1 MRSANINQSID
12 LFAVCAAF
20 ALMTAIIVG
29 AW

>member
-1 MRSANINQSID
+1 MARTRLLD

-20 ALMTAIIVG
+20 VVTGAVVMG